1 MSVTR
6 ARSRAYADAMAD
18 WDGERYAQVSDLQ
31 RAMATRAIEGLDL
44 HPDDHLLDV
53 GCGDGYVTRLL
64 AARLTAGYAVGVD
77 ASPRMI
83 TKAATSGA
91 GGRAWFLIAD
101 ARHLPLRSRFDVVVS
116 FNALHWVPEQRQTL
130 ASIADVTRPGGRVLV
145 QVVCAGERPSL
156 ESVAMDVA
164 RSPRW
169 ADRFAGFDAP
179 FVHVDPGGYRALAAS
194 AGLTVTDLSVQD
206 ENWDFGSRDAFAA
219 WCTAGSGAWTGHLSP
234 ADRPRFV
241 DDWVRAY
248 EDVSGRAGLF
258 RYMQMRA
265 SLTPTGG

>member
-1 MSVTR
+1 MP
-6 ARSRAYADAMAD
+6 D

-31 RAMATRAIEGLDL
+31 RAMATRAVAGLDL
-44 HPDDHLLDV
+44 HPTDHLLDV
-53 GCGDGYVTRLL
+53 GCGDGYVTHLL

-83 TKAATSGA
+83 AKAAASGT
-91 GGRAWFLIAD
+91 GGRVWFLVAD
-101 ARHLPLRSRFDVVVS
+101 ARHLPLRSRFDVIVS
-116 FNALHWVPEQRQTL
+116 FNALHWVPEQRQAL
-130 ASIADVTRPGGRVLV
+130 AAIADVTRPGGRVLA
-145 QVVCAGERPSL
+145 QVVCAGEHPSV
-156 ESVAMDVA
+156 ESVAMDVS

-179 FVHVDPGGYRALAAS
+179 FVHVAPDAYPDLAAS

-206 ENWDFGSRDAFAA
+206 ATWDFGSRDAFAA
-219 WCTAGSGAWTGHLSP
+219 WCTAGSGAWTARLSP

-248 EDVSGRAGLF
+248 EDVAGRPGLF
-258 RYMQMRA
+258 RFMQMRA
-265 SLTPTGG
+265 ALTPSAHPAGS

>member
-1 MSVTR
+1 MP
-6 ARSRAYADAMAD
+6 D

-31 RAMATRAIEGLDL
+31 RAMATRAVAGLDL
-44 HPDDHLLDV
+44 HPTDHLLDV

-83 TKAATSGA
+83 TKAAGSAGSRGSG
-91 GGRAWFLIAD
+91 RVWFLTAD
-101 ARHLPLRSRFDVVVS
+101 ARHLPLRGRFDVVVT
-116 FNALHWVPEQRQTL
+116 FNALHWIPQQRQAL
-130 ASIADVTRPGGRVLV
+130 AAIADVTRPGGRVLV
-145 QVVCAGERPSL
+145 QVVCAGERPSV
-156 ESVAMDVA
+156 ESVAMAVA

-169 ADRFAGFDAP
+169 ADRFAGFEAP
-179 FVHVDPGGYRALAAS
+179 FVHVDPDAYRDLAAS
-194 AGLTVTDLSVQD
+194 AGLTVTDLSVHD
-206 ENWDFGSRDAFAA
+206 ESWDFGSRDAFAA
-219 WCTAGSGAWTGHLSP
+219 WCTAGSGAWTGRLSR

-248 EDVSGRAGLF
+248 ETVSDRPGLF

-265 SLTPTGG
+265 ALTPRAGR